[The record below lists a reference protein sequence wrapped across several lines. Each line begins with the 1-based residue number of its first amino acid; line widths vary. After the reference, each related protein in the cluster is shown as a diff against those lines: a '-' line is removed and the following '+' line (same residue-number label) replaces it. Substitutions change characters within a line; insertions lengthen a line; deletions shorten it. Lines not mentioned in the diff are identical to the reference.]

1 VPCTSSSPSF
11 FNYNYATSAS
21 AVHYDHL
28 LYIRPENTKFSTPQW
43 ILLGI
48 LAHLQATQNSRAS
61 PRVLNDE
68 AEEVEGVEEE
78 HLVELMATRSI
89 MAIADEAGA
98 ILNLGVGAEEVIGKV
113 PTTVEDRR
121 QKKAKRP

>member
-1 VPCTSSSPSF
+1 
-11 FNYNYATSAS
+11 
-21 AVHYDHL
+21 
-28 LYIRPENTKFSTPQW
+28 
-43 ILLGI
+43 
-48 LAHLQATQNSRAS
+48 LAHLLATQNSRAS

-78 HLVELMATRSI
+78 HLVELRVPRSS

-98 ILNLGVGAEEVIGKV
+98 ILNLGVGAEEAIGKV
-113 PTTVEDRR
+113 QTTAEDMR